1 LAGAG
6 ELLNLA
12 SLVLILHK
20 VNTDFRVKQ
29 KQVFNFSD
37 SHPLMQYNTLLEIA
51 KDRDFGND
59 DSLIGLYFEEESK
72 RFLENKGENH
82 HYGWE
87 EKPKQSRIEL
97 QEIGEIDDE
106 LFGRPF

>member
-1 LAGAG
+1 
-6 ELLNLA
+6 
-12 SLVLILHK
+12 
-20 VNTDFRVKQ
+20 
-29 KQVFNFSD
+29 
-37 SHPLMQYNTLLEIA
+37 MQYNTLLEIA

-97 QEIGEIDDE
+97 TPIDTDDE